1 MRLEITRRSPMNIVD
16 LASRNG
22 RLYPDDPAFVEIR
35 SVSNQR
41 RAISWKEFDER
52 TNSLANALIERG
64 IKKGDKVFMMGK
76 NSINWLEAYFGIIKT
91 GAWVNPLNFRF
102 TDENI
107 AYCAAAAEPCC
118 FIFEDEYALRIQK
131 SQPSLPSIKKL
142 ISIGSNVTG
151 GIEDMEGLITQGSPL
166 PPSVELKDEDECG
179 LYFTSGTTGAPKPI
193 LLLHKNLFC
202 PAVNEVT
209 GLSLTRD
216 DALLMMPPL
225 YHVAMGH
232 LLGSMLVG
240 AKTVLLTEEVTA
252 KAIFDAISSEKL
264 RVAFLLVPWT
274 LDILQ
279 ALDKGEIKKEN
290 YNLSLWRIL
299 QMGAQPIPTSLIR
312 RWREYFPH
320 MECHNTYGL
329 SESTGP
335 GTIHNK
341 IENESKIGAIG
352 KPGLM
357 WDARIVDS
365 NDEDVLLG
373 EVGEIIVKG
382 MGVMKEYY
390 KNPSLTEK
398 TIVNGWLHTGDLAQM
413 DKDGYIYLVDRK
425 KDLVISGGENVY
437 PVEVEE
443 VIQKHPKV
451 RDVAIIGMPD
461 ERLGEIVTAIIQP
474 VNDGALTVEEMKA
487 FCDEN
492 LPRYKRPRK
501 IIFDTVPR
509 NPTGKIEKP
518 KLREKYITRQ

>member
-1 MRLEITRRSPMNIVD
+1 
-16 LASRNG
+16 
-22 RLYPDDPAFVEIR
+22 
-35 SVSNQR
+35 
-41 RAISWKEFDER
+41 
-52 TNSLANALIERG
+52 
-64 IKKGDKVFMMGK
+64 
-76 NSINWLEAYFGIIKT
+76 
-91 GAWVNPLNFRF
+91 
-102 TDENI
+102 
-107 AYCAAAAEPCC
+107 
-118 FIFEDEYALRIQK
+118 
-131 SQPSLPSIKKL
+131 
-142 ISIGSNVTG
+142 
-151 GIEDMEGLITQGSPL
+151 
-166 PPSVELKDEDECG
+166 
-179 LYFTSGTTGAPKPI
+179 
-193 LLLHKNLFC
+193 
-202 PAVNEVT
+202 
-209 GLSLTRD
+209 
-216 DALLMMPPL
+216 
-225 YHVAMGH
+225 
-232 LLGSMLVG
+232 MLVG
-240 AKTVLLTEEVTA
+240 AKTALLTEEITP
-252 KAIFDAISSEKL
+252 KTIFDAISSEGL

-279 ALDKGEIKKEN
+279 ALDKGQLKKKD
-290 YNLSLWRIL
+290 YDLSQWHIL

-312 RWREYFPH
+312 RWKEYFPC

-341 IENESKIGAIG
+341 IDDESKIGAIG
-352 KPGLM
+352 KPGLL
-357 WDARIVDS
+357 WDARIVNS
-365 NDEDVLLG
+365 NDEDVPRG

-390 KNPSLTEK
+390 KNPTLTEK

-413 DKDGYIYLVDRK
+413 DKDGYIFLVDRK

-474 VNDGALTVEEMKA
+474 INDGALTLEEMKA

-518 KLREKYITRQ
+518 KLREKYITR

>member
-1 MRLEITRRSPMNIVD
+1 MNIVD
-16 LASRNG
+16 LASRNR
-22 RLYPDDPAFVEIR
+22 RLYPDDTAFVEIR
-35 SVSNQR
+35 PVSKQGR
-41 RAISWKEFDER
+41 KISWKEFDER
-52 TNSLANALIERG
+52 TNSLANALISRG
-64 IKKGDKVFMMGK
+64 VKKGDRVFMMSK
-76 NSINWLEAYFGIIKT
+76 NSISWLEAYFGIIKT

-107 AYCAAAAEPCC
+107 AYCAAAAEPSC
-118 FIFEDEYALRIQK
+118 FLFEEEYGALIRQCRPELSMVKTFIAMGNNA
-131 SQPSLPSIKKL
+131 PEGMEVMENL
-142 ISIGSNVTG
+142 IAQ
-151 GIEDMEGLITQGSPL
+151 ESPL
-166 PPSVELKDEDECG
+166 PPPVSLKDEDEAG

-209 GLSLTRD
+209 NLGLHRD
-216 DALLMMPPL
+216 DALLFMPPM

-232 LLGSMLVG
+232 LLGSMLVA
-240 AKTVLLTEEVTA
+240 AKTALLTEEVSPRT
-252 KAIFDAISSEKL
+252 IFDAISSEGL

-279 ALDKGEIKKEN
+279 ALDKGELKIADYE
-290 YNLSLWRIL
+290 LSQWRIL

-312 RWREYFPH
+312 RWKTYFPQ

-329 SESTGP
+329 SESMGP

-341 IENESKIGAIG
+341 IDDESKIAAIG
-352 KPGLM
+352 KPGLL

-365 NDEDVLLG
+365 NDKDVPLG
-373 EVGEIIVKG
+373 EVGEILLKG
-382 MGVMKEYY
+382 MGVMKAYY
-390 KNPSLTEK
+390 KNPSLTA
-398 TIVNGWLHTGDLAQM
+398 TTLVDGWLHTGDLAQM
-413 DKDGYIYLVDRK
+413 DADGYIYLVDRK

-461 ERLGEIVTAIIQP
+461 ERLGEIVTAIIEP
-474 VNDGALTVEEMKA
+474 VTDGVLTVEEMKA
-487 FCDEN
+487 FCDEH

-501 IIFDTVPR
+501 IIFDKVPR

-518 KLREKYITRQ
+518 KLRAKYA